1 MPCDHCGGR
10 SRIKRACYTHHR
22 AVEVRYLC
30 GPCRGEPRIAPTVKD
45 IPREPRWR
53 KRRRDPSRWDAV
65 KHLLGTIK
73 DEEIATMLLMSR
85 NSVCNKRNKMGIPR
99 FDPRAVTND

>member
-30 GPCRGEPRIAPTVKD
+30 GPCRGEPRIAPTVAEMEAFQ
-45 IPREPRWR
+45 PSR
-53 KRRRDPSRWDAV
+53 KRRSKSLWDAV
-65 KHLLGTIK
+65 AHLLGAESDADVAARAGVTRSSVAYQRIK
-73 DEEIATMLLMSR
+73 R
-85 NSVCNKRNKMGIPR
+85 GIPR
-99 FDPRAVTND
+99 LDPRAVTND